1 MNILLYK
8 VIDIKHF
15 TFLSYLLQSLTI
27 IFIIKV
33 KKRGNIYGSKIDN
46 IGLHLLI
53 DLVNVVKKNE
63 DE

>member
-33 KKRGNIYGSKIDN
+33 KKRGNFYGSKIDN